1 MTILKKEE
9 SSKFLSNESPDAQI
23 AIKNFSSQKICL
35 IINILVKSDDEKLKK
50 KFSEPTVERST
61 LHNYGWN
68 NRNGWLEPLVKTVRT
83 GKTKKKQFY

>member
-1 MTILKKEE
+1 M
-9 SSKFLSNESPDAQI
+9 PDNQHTRQI
-23 AIKNFSSQKICL
+23 RRRKTQR
-35 IINILVKSDDEKLKK
+35 KS
-50 KFSEPTVERST
+50 SEPTVERNT